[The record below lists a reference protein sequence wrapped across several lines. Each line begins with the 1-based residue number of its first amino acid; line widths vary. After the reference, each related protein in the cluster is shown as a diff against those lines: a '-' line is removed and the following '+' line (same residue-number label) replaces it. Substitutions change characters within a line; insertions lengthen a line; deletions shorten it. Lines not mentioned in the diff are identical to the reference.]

1 MKSYKRDK
9 GTILFVSDLDF
20 SITGNQTLINVVIGT
35 VRNGYKVH
43 LFSSSPKPL
52 NLVSNSWLPE
62 DVKDS
67 IRVYRFNTLIRKF
80 AKYMKNLNIK
90 NIYSEFKPKKN
101 KQKANFNFKYE
112 TEYTPFS
119 YYPAISFFSFFLG
132 GLLPLVFFC

>member
-43 LFSSSPKPL
+43 LLSSSPKPK

-67 IRVYRFNTLIRKF
+67 IRVYRFNTLIRSF
-80 AKYMKNLNIK
+80 AKNIKNLNIK
-90 NIYSEFKPKKN
+90 NINSEFEPKKKIN
-101 KQKANFNFKYE
+101 KKL
-112 TEYTPFS
+112 
-119 YYPAISFFSFFLG
+119 I
-132 GLLPLVFFC
+132 LLLNTRQNILPSLTIQLFHLFHLF